1 MSLSKQKK
9 IGVNE
14 KCPCAS
20 GLKYQKCCGKIL
32 ITGKMRPVPP
42 PSEKVQMCID
52 TLEYLYETEDLDK
65 KYKVIDVTHILNE
78 LSYKPMQIENYDKK
92 VIMIAEQ
99 TEKNTEV
106 FENRLMCGDNV
117 SNIIVMYRGSYRL
130 LSYEDLPDALPN
142 VCAMI
147 EQMNERDINK

>member
-1 MSLSKQKK
+1 MQSTKQKK

-20 GLKYQKCCGKIL
+20 GFKYQKCCGKIL

-42 PSEKVQMCID
+42 PSEKVQTCID
-52 TLEYLYETEDLDK
+52 TFEYLYETDDSDN

-78 LSYKPMQIENYDKK
+78 LSYRPMQVENYDKK

-99 TEKNTEV
+99 TEKNSEV
-106 FENRLMCGDNV
+106 FENRLMSGDNL
-117 SNIIVMYRGSYRL
+117 SDIIVMYRGSYRL
-130 LSYEDLPDALPN
+130 LSYEDLSDALPN
-142 VCAMI
+142 VCEMI
-147 EQMNERDINK
+147 NQMNERDINK